1 MKLGT
6 SALVYLLFFSTI
18 CVIPFI
24 ASSVVIDILIF
35 CILYAFLSTAWT
47 IAVYA
52 GPYSIGH
59 AAYFGL
65 GAYST
70 ALLYTRLGISPWIG
84 ILVGIAISS
93 SFALAI
99 SYPVFRYG
107 IKGYYYTLTTLA
119 VAEIMRTIFLSW
131 DITGRAVGVWY
142 PIVPD
147 SLWHFQFHTS
157 HAPYVFIGVA
167 ILILGVFTANA
178 IKKTR
183 LGLAFSATRD
193 DEDTAQSVGINT
205 LRHKLT
211 AVAISAALTSIGGAF
226 FAQYTL
232 FIEPD
237 TSMAMFVSVD
247 ILLPAVVGGVGTV
260 LGPLIGSFLLT
271 PLIWILRIAFG
282 SEVLHLV
289 IRGAVIIIVVLFAPE
304 GIVGTLSKHSS
315 AGRKIFS
322 ITPSKPSSH
331 VRH

>member
-1 MKLGT
+1 MRLGRST
-6 SALVYLLFFSTI
+6 IAYLIFFSIT
-18 CVIPFI
+18 CAVPFV
-24 ASSVVIDILIF
+24 SSPVVTDVLIF
-35 CILYAFLSTAWT
+35 CVLYAFVSTAWT

-84 ILVGIAISS
+84 ILVGVAISS
-93 SFALAI
+93 SFALVI

-119 VAEIMRTIFLSW
+119 VAEIMRTIFLAW

-142 PIVPD
+142 HVVPD

-167 ILILGVFTANA
+167 FLILGVFTSNA
-178 IKKTR
+178 IKKAR

-260 LGPLIGSFLLT
+260 SGPLIGSFLLT

-282 SEVLHLV
+282 SEVLHVV
-289 IRGAVIIIVVLFAPE
+289 IRGVVIIIVVLFAPE
-304 GIVGTLSKHSS
+304 GIVGTLGKHSGA
-315 AGRKIFS
+315 AGKILS
-322 ITPSKPSSH
+322 IVPKRLSSRAH
-331 VRH
+331 R